1 MPNPCAIGPML
12 ATNYLKESIM
22 KTQTV
27 NKLHDVAS
35 AVFADCGTLST
46 HEAMTAMALVDLLEA
61 MHKAKLPMVQAAKA
75 GAAPEGSEWAFY
87 NTLATDKAGS
97 NAVHVRALMG
107 LFFNGKKVTAAGGRS
122 MIVERLKGRN
132 DGATKYNRIADLP
145 RIGKGKDVSTKGAS
159 HSTDKPEGKK
169 AIKGATMPI
178 DGLEMLILTIKQLTD
193 DGAPETLL
201 KKFDGALKAAQV
213 FYAAK
218 DQKKA
223 A

>member
-1 MPNPCAIGPML
+1 
-12 ATNYLKESIM
+12 M
-22 KTQTV
+22 KTQNV

-35 AVFADCGTLST
+35 AVFADCGKLST
-46 HEAMTAMALVDLLEA
+46 AEAVTAQSLVDLIEA
-61 MHKAKLPMVQAAKA
+61 MQKAKLPVVQAAKA
-75 GAAPEGSEWAFY
+75 GAAPEGSEWAYY
-87 NTLATDKAGS
+87 NTLATAMAGS

-107 LFFNGKKVTAAGGRS
+107 LFFNGKKVAEAGGRAE
-122 MIVERLKGRN
+122 IIERLKGRN
-132 DGATKYNRIADLP
+132 DGTTKYNRIADLP
-145 RIGKGKDVSTKGAS
+145 RIGKGKAVAEKGAH
-159 HSTDKPEGKK
+159 HSTDKPEASEGKK
-169 AIKGATMPI
+169 AIKGATKPI

>member
-1 MPNPCAIGPML
+1 
-12 ATNYLKESIM
+12 M
-22 KTQTV
+22 KNQIV

-35 AVFADCGTLST
+35 AVFADCGTLSK

-61 MHKAKLPMVQAAKA
+61 MHAAKLPMVQAAKA

-87 NTLATDKAGS
+87 NTLATDMAGS

-107 LFFNGKKVTAAGGRS
+107 LWFNAKKVIAAGGRA

-159 HSTDKPEGKK
+159 HSTDKPEGSEGKK

-193 DGAPETLL
+193 DGAPEMLL

>member
-1 MPNPCAIGPML
+1 
-12 ATNYLKESIM
+12 M
-22 KTQTV
+22 KNQSV
-27 NKLHDVAS
+27 NKLHDVAL
-35 AVFADCGTLST
+35 AVFTDCGTLST

-61 MHKAKLPMVQAAKA
+61 MHKAKLPVVQAAKA

-87 NTLATDKAGS
+87 NTLASERAGS

-107 LFFNGKKVTAAGGRS
+107 LFFNAKKVAEAGGRAV
-122 MIVERLKGRN
+122 IVERLKGRN

-145 RIGKGKDVSTKGAS
+145 RIGKGKAVAEKGAS
-159 HSTDKPEGKK
+159 HSTDKPEGAK
-169 AIKGATMPI
+169 AIKGATKPI

>member
-1 MPNPCAIGPML
+1 
-12 ATNYLKESIM
+12 M
-22 KTQTV
+22 KNQIV

-35 AVFADCGTLST
+35 AVFADCGTLSK

-61 MHKAKLPMVQAAKA
+61 MHAAKLPMVQAAKA

-87 NTLATDKAGS
+87 NTLATDMAGS

-107 LFFNGKKVTAAGGRS
+107 LWFNAKKVTAAGGRA

-145 RIGKGKDVSTKGAS
+145 RIGKGKDVATKGAS
-159 HSTDKPEGKK
+159 HSTDKPEGPK
-169 AIKGATMPI
+169 AIKGATKPI

>member
-1 MPNPCAIGPML
+1 MN
-12 ATNYLKESIM
+12 N
-22 KTQTV
+22 QTV
-27 NKLHDVAS
+27 DRLHA
-35 AVFADCGTLST
+35 AAIAIFTDCGTLSK
-46 HEAMTAMALVDLLEA
+46 HEAMTATALVDLLEA
-61 MHKAKLPMVQAAKA
+61 MHAAKLPIVQAAKA
-75 GAAPEGSEWAFY
+75 GAAPEGSEWAYY
-87 NTLATDKAGS
+87 NTVATDMAGS

-107 LFFNGKKVTAAGGRS
+107 LWFNAKKVTAAGGRA

-132 DGATKYNRIADLP
+132 DGTTKYNRIADLP
-145 RIGKGKDVSTKGAS
+145 RIGKGKAVAEKGAH
-159 HSTDKPEGKK
+159 HSTDKPEGSEGSEGSEGKK
-169 AIKGATMPI
+169 AIKGATKPI

-213 FYAAK
+213 FYASK

>member
-1 MPNPCAIGPML
+1 
-12 ATNYLKESIM
+12 M

-27 NKLHDVAS
+27 SKLHDQA
-35 AVFADCGTLST
+35 AIVFADCGQVST
-46 HEAMTAMALVDLLEA
+46 YEAVTAQTLVDLIEA

-87 NTLATDKAGS
+87 NTLATDMAGS

-107 LFFNGKKVTAAGGRS
+107 LWFNAKKVTAAGGRA

-145 RIGKGKDVSTKGAS
+145 RIGKGKDVATKGAS
-159 HSTDKPEGKK
+159 HSTDKPEASEGKK
-169 AIKGATMPI
+169 AIKGATKPI